1 MKENSLLV
9 IIAAAGSGE
18 RFGGDIPKQYMQ
30 LNGKSVIENSVY
42 PFLVSKYVK
51 KVIIAISKNDE
62 FIEKQDF
69 YNSKKVE
76 FVHGGDSRQHSIKNA
91 LDLDNKEFE
100 FVITHDAARPN
111 VSEADITNLYK
122 DILNTNVSCSF
133 LYTPV
138 YDSIKLIDEND
149 ITKDKDKFFLVQTP
163 QISKQ
168 KDLRNALNKC
178 IEDEG

>member
-1 MKENSLLV
+1 MNQKKMKENSLLV

-51 KVIIAISKNDE
+51 KLIIAISKNDE

-76 FVHGGDSRQHSIKNA
+76 FVLGGDSRQDSIKNA
-91 LDLDNKEFE
+91 LDLDNKEF
-100 FVITHDAARPN
+100 VASGNSKRQ
-111 VSEADITNLYK
+111 SE
-122 DILNTNVSCSF
+122 ILVA
-133 LYTPV
+133 
-138 YDSIKLIDEND
+138 KE
-149 ITKDKDKFFLVQTP
+149 
-163 QISKQ
+163 
-168 KDLRNALNKC
+168 ALNHLKSKNA
-178 IEDEG
+178 

>member
-9 IIAAAGSGE
+9 IIAAAGSGQ
-18 RFGGDIPKQYMQ
+18 RFGGDTPKQYMQ

-62 FIEKQDF
+62 FIEKQNF

-76 FVHGGDSRQHSIKNA
+76 FVHGGDSRQDSIKNA
-91 LDLDNKEFE
+91 LALDYNDFE
-100 FVITHDAARPN
+100 FVITHDAVRPN
-111 VSEADITNLYK
+111 ISEADIANLYK

-138 YDSIKLIDEND
+138 YDSIKLVGEND
-149 ITKDKDKFFLVQTP
+149 ITKDKDKFLLPNHFV
-163 QISKQ
+163 
-168 KDLRNALNKC
+168 
-178 IEDEG
+178 